1 MRRSV
6 LGFHWFRRRARG
18 RHRLKGPR
26 PPPLQSIEACESRLM
41 PGTLLGSAIDPLAGA
56 LSLLWTSD
64 RDPGIEK
71 RDPLP
76 KSSGQTPDAKSK
88 SDFTSALSSDT
99 KGSGVSRPD
108 PSAATGNEG
117 TPSASSIPDSVT
129 PFRPESSI
137 RRSVRNKIPRR
148 PAGHRLT
155 RDPRLRAPP
164 RTGKTTEEAVTEAA
178 RRRRL
183 AAAGAGAS
191 T

>member
-1 MRRSV
+1 MLVFHWLATLRARRSWLRKRSPRRRRMRRSV
-6 LGFHWFRRRARG
+6 LGFHWFRRRPRG

-26 PPPLQSIEACESRLM
+26 PQPLQSIEACESRLM

-64 RDPGIEK
+64 RDPGIEQ

-76 KSSGQTPDAKSK
+76 KSSGQTPDAKSE

-117 TPSASSIPDSVT
+117 TPSA
-129 PFRPESSI
+129 
-137 RRSVRNKIPRR
+137 
-148 PAGHRLT
+148 RLNSGS
-155 RDPRLRAPP
+155 R
-164 RTGKTTEEAVTEAA
+164 
-178 RRRRL
+178 
-183 AAAGAGAS
+183 
-191 T
+191 